1 MSDKYVVKVNQNPE
15 IRVSESTTIVKKV
28 MVGTPIKS
36 VDQVFY
42 DASTLAGDSAGFYR
56 DYNNLLNKPT
66 NIVLT
71 GITDNVDSG
80 GTIVTGNIV
89 PDTDVAYNLGS
100 PDKKFKELFLAGET
114 IFLGGTVLADAG
126 NGTLSVG
133 PAPAAGESVDS
144 SLLKPLESFDSNRV
158 IDTINDW
165 IRGDDF
171 IYDSTQTAPGL
182 ENFFDSAYV
191 LERAKGASLFE
202 LNTDLE
208 NPGLSAENY
217 VIDTFAAEEYRT
229 LKYLISLH
237 ETDNNKHYS
246 SEILFTHD
254 NTNVYMT
261 EYGVL
266 QTDSDLGII
275 DANIVD
281 EQFELSVTPY
291 YVNTTI
297 RAKRINVEAYSI

>member
-42 DASTLAGDSAGFYR
+42 DAATLGGDSPGFYR
-56 DYNNLLNKPT
+56 NYENLTNKPT
-66 NIVLT
+66 NIVLS

-80 GTIVTGNIV
+80 GTIVTGNMV
-89 PDTDVAYNLGS
+89 PDTDIAYNLGS

-114 IFLGGTVLADAG
+114 IFLGGTVLADGG
-126 NGTLSVG
+126 NGSLSVG
-133 PAPAAGESVDS
+133 PAPVAGESVDS

-158 IDTINDW
+158 IDTVNDW
-165 IRGDDF
+165 IRGDNF

-246 SEILFTHD
+246 SEVMFTHD
-254 NTNVYMT
+254 NSNVYMT
-261 EYGVL
+261 EYGVI

-291 YVNTTI
+291 YVNTSI
-297 RAKRINVEAYSI
+297 RAKRINVEAYSV

>member
-28 MVGTPIKS
+28 VVGTPIKS
-36 VDQVFY
+36 VEQVLY
-42 DASTLAGDSAGFYR
+42 DASTLGGDSAGFYR
-56 DYNNLLNKPT
+56 DYNNLTNKPT

-80 GTIVTGNIV
+80 GTIVSGNIV

-114 IFLGGTVLADAG
+114 IFLGGTVLADGG

-133 PAPAAGESVDS
+133 PAPAAGEAVDS

-165 IRGDDF
+165 IRGDD
-171 IYDSTQTAPGL
+171 YTHDSTNPNPGL
-182 ENFFDSAYV
+182 QDFFDSAYV
-191 LERAKGASLFE
+191 LERAKGVSIFE
-202 LNTDLE
+202 FDQELAAPGQTADNYIVDEFQATD
-208 NPGLSAENY
+208 
-217 VIDTFAAEEYRT
+217 YRS

-237 ETDNNKHYS
+237 ETDNDKYYS
-246 SEILFTHD
+246 SELLFTHD

-275 DANIVD
+275 DANISAGNFQLTIV
-281 EQFELSVTPY
+281 PH
-291 YVNTTI
+291 YVNTQI
-297 RAKRINVEAYSI
+297 RAKRINIEAYNV

>member
-28 MVGTPIKS
+28 VVGTPIKS

-42 DASTLAGDSAGFYR
+42 DASTLGGDSPGFYR
-56 DYNNLLNKPT
+56 NYENLTNKPT

-80 GTIVTGNIV
+80 GTIVSGNII

-100 PDKKFKELFLAGET
+100 PTKKFKELFLAGET
-114 IFLGGTVLADAG
+114 IFLGGTVLADGG

-144 SLLKPLESFDSNRV
+144 SLLVPLTTFDSNRV

-165 IRGDDF
+165 IRGDDYT
-171 IYDSTQTAPGL
+171 YDSTDTNPGL
-182 ENFFDSAYV
+182 QNFFDSAYV

-202 LNTDLE
+202 VDVDILE
-208 NPGLSAENY
+208 PGLSLDNY
-217 VIDTFAAEEYRT
+217 IIDTFSADQYRT
-229 LKYLISLH
+229 MKYLVSLH
-237 ETDNNKHYS
+237 ETDNNKYYS
-246 SEILFTHD
+246 SELLFTHD
-254 NTNVYMT
+254 DTNVYMT

-266 QTDSDLGII
+266 QTDSDLGVI
-275 DANIVD
+275 DASITD
-281 EQFELSVTPY
+281 EQFQLTIVPH
-291 YVNTTI
+291 YVNT
-297 RAKRINVEAYSI
+297 RVKAKRINIEA

>member
-42 DASTLAGDSAGFYR
+42 DASTLGGDSPGFYR
-56 DYNNLLNKPT
+56 NYENLTNKPT
-66 NIVLT
+66 NIVLS
-71 GITDNVDSG
+71 GITDNADSG

-89 PDTDVAYNLGS
+89 PDTDIAYNLGS
-100 PDKKFKELFLAGET
+100 PSKKFKELFLAGET
-114 IFLGGTVLADAG
+114 IFLGNIVLSDAG
-126 NGTLSVG
+126 SGTLAVG
-133 PAPAAGESVDS
+133 PAPAEGQPIDS
-144 SLLKPLESFDSNRV
+144 SQLVPLSKFDSART
-158 IDTINDW
+158 IETINDW

-171 IYDSTQTAPGL
+171 IYDSTDPNPGL
-182 ENFFDSAYV
+182 QNFFDSAYV

-202 LNTDLE
+202 FDVDIPE
-208 NPGLSAENY
+208 PGLTTADY
-217 VIDTFAAEEYRT
+217 VVDTFSADQYRS

-237 ETDNNKHYS
+237 ETDNNKYYS
-246 SEILFTHD
+246 SEVLFTHD

-275 DANIVD
+275 DARIQD
-281 EQFELSVTPY
+281 EQFELTITPH
-291 YVNTTI
+291 YVNTSVK
-297 RAKRINVEAYSI
+297 AKRINVEV

>member
-114 IFLGGTVLADAG
+114 IFLGGTVLADGG

-158 IDTINDW
+158 IDTVNDW
-165 IRGDDF
+165 IRGDNF

-202 LNTDLE
+202 FDADIP
-208 NPGLSAENY
+208 NPGLTTADY
-217 VIDTFAAEEYRT
+217 VVDTFSADQYRS

-237 ETDNNKHYS
+237 ETDNNKYYS
-246 SEILFTHD
+246 SELLFSHD

-261 EYGVL
+261 EYGVI
-266 QTDSDLGII
+266 QTDSDLGVI
-275 DANIVD
+275 DARIQD
-281 EQFELSVTPY
+281 EQFELIITPH
-291 YVNTTI
+291 YVNTTVK
-297 RAKRINVEAYSI
+297 AKRINIET

>member
-42 DASTLAGDSAGFYR
+42 DAATLGGDSPGFYR
-56 DYNNLLNKPT
+56 NYENLTNKPT
-66 NIVLT
+66 NIVLS

-80 GTIVTGNIV
+80 GTIVTGNMV
-89 PDTDVAYNLGS
+89 PDTDIAYNLGS
-100 PDKKFKELFLAGET
+100 PTKRFKELFLAGET
-114 IFLGGTVLADAG
+114 IFLGGTVLADG
-126 NGTLSVG
+126 GGGTLSVG
-133 PAPAAGESVDS
+133 PAPVPGQPVDS
-144 SLLKPLESFDSNRV
+144 SQLVPLSKFDSART

-165 IRGDDF
+165 IRGDNY

-202 LNTDLE
+202 LDADMPE
-208 NPGLSAENY
+208 PGLTTADY
-217 VIDTFAAEEYRT
+217 VVDTFSADQYRS

-237 ETDNNKHYS
+237 E
-246 SEILFTHD
+246 FTHD

-275 DANIVD
+275 DARIQD
-281 EQFELSVTPY
+281 EQFELIVTPY
-291 YVNTTI
+291 YVNTI
-297 RAKRINVEAYSI
+297 VKAKRINIEA

>member
-36 VDQVFY
+36 VDQVLY

-114 IFLGGTVLADAG
+114 IFLGGTVLADGG

-171 IYDSTQTAPGL
+171 TYDSTQTAPGL

-191 LERAKGASLFE
+191 LERAKGVSIFE
-202 LNTDLE
+202 LNQELAAPGQTADNYIVDEFQATDH
-208 NPGLSAENY
+208 
-217 VIDTFAAEEYRT
+217 RT

-237 ETDNNKHYS
+237 EIDNNKFYS
-246 SEILFTHD
+246 SEVLFTHD
-254 NTNVYMT
+254 DTDVYMT
-261 EYGVL
+261 EYAVL

-275 DANIVD
+275 DANINAGNFQLTV
-281 EQFELSVTPY
+281 VPH

>member
-28 MVGTPIKS
+28 VVGTPIKS

-42 DASTLAGDSAGFYR
+42 DASTLGGDSAGFYR
-56 DYNNLLNKPT
+56 DYNNLTNKPT

-80 GTIVTGNIV
+80 GTIVSGNII

-100 PDKKFKELFLAGET
+100 PTKKFKELFLAGET
-114 IFLGGTVLADAG
+114 IFLGGTVLADGG

-144 SLLKPLESFDSNRV
+144 SLLVPLTTFDSNRV

-165 IRGDDF
+165 IRGDDYT
-171 IYDSTQTAPGL
+171 YDSTDTNPGL
-182 ENFFDSAYV
+182 QNFFDSAYV

-202 LNTDLE
+202 VDVDILE
-208 NPGLSAENY
+208 PGLSLDNY
-217 VIDTFAAEEYRT
+217 IIDTFSADQYRT
-229 LKYLISLH
+229 MKYLVSLH
-237 ETDNNKHYS
+237 ETDNNKYYS
-246 SEILFTHD
+246 SELLFTHD
-254 NTNVYMT
+254 DTNVYMT

-266 QTDSDLGII
+266 QTDSDLGVI
-275 DANIVD
+275 DASITD
-281 EQFELSVTPY
+281 EQFQLTIVPH
-291 YVNTTI
+291 YVNT
-297 RAKRINVEAYSI
+297 RVKAKRINIEA

>member
-42 DASTLAGDSAGFYR
+42 DASTLGGDSPGFYR
-56 DYNNLLNKPT
+56 NYENLTNKPT
-66 NIVLT
+66 NIVLS

-80 GTIVTGNIV
+80 GTIVTGNMV
-89 PDTDVAYNLGS
+89 PDTDISYNLGS
-100 PDKKFKELFLAGET
+100 PTKKFKELFLAGET
-114 IFLGGTVLADAG
+114 IFLGGTVLADG
-126 NGTLSVG
+126 GGGKLSVG
-133 PAPAAGESVDS
+133 PAPADGQAVDS
-144 SLLKPLESFDSNRV
+144 SLLKPLETFDSNRV

-171 IYDSTQTAPGL
+171 TYDSTDTNPGL
-182 ENFFDSAYV
+182 QNFFDSAYV

-202 LNTDLE
+202 FDADIPA
-208 NPGLSAENY
+208 PGLTTYDY
-217 VIDTFAAEEYRT
+217 VVDTFSADQYSS

-237 ETDNNKHYS
+237 ETDNNKYYS

-266 QTDSDLGII
+266 QTDSDLGVI
-275 DANIVD
+275 DARIQD
-281 EQFELSVTPY
+281 EQFELIITPH
-291 YVNTTI
+291 YVNTTVK
-297 RAKRINVEAYSI
+297 AKRINVEA